1 MLDEKEY
8 NRWIN
13 QAKHTLKSAI
23 RDAEAGDYAWAC
35 FKAQQAAEYA
45 LKALLW
51 GTGRPSYGH
60 ALIRLAREAGLA
72 DKVLE
77 ESARL
82 DKYYTAPR
90 YADMWSEGSP
100 HEYYTK
106 SEASEAIKYAQKI
119 ITHVEKEWRKLKSYK
134 GESKKETEE

>member
-1 MLDEKEY
+1 MGMLQSAASS
-8 NRWIN
+8 RVRF
-13 QAKHTLKSAI
+13 KSTAM
-23 RDAEAGDYAWAC
+23 GNGQT
-35 FKAQQAAEYA
+35 K
-45 LKALLW
+45 L
-51 GTGRPSYGH
+51 RPRPHKTSPGS
-60 ALIRLAREAGLA
+60 RLA

-106 SEASEAIKYAQKI
+106 SEANEAIKYAQKI
-119 ITHVEKEWRKLKSYK
+119 IIHVEKEWRKLKSYK
-134 GESKKETEE
+134 GESKKKTEE